1 MLQSCLLDQIRIV
14 TANQNL
20 VMWVSPSLSI
30 NIHSS
35 ESCLLQQHTE
45 VVVCLSQDKQ
55 EKVFNGLEYIDP
67 PRTTVKNPQNKP
79 HAYHITDVNKIL
91 SKYDTESSE
100 KQSCMRA
107 IVINKAFEKKLKN
120 ILKPSQQFFVYI
132 KEGTSGYQE
141 NHIYN
146 LRCMDSIVVKED
158 NQENANAIPKSV
170 YVKVKF
176 MPKTVLLKELDADI
190 KYIPIIIPKSLSDL
204 LNIDL
209 GRKIIM
215 TSVPQTRTLPKT
227 IEVTLVE
234 KDVFI
239 DLDDILSLFQ
249 IYVSQFTE
257 VEPLLLNNGSIIN
270 LSPLENISL
279 QVTLFPETLKYTL
292 VCGASLSSCKVYVN
306 KETVQPYV
314 NIASTKQYIADVED
328 ISRNVE
334 SFESIVKK
342 SVDVIKCNTH
352 LKENLS
358 GQNYCGSN
366 KNHIFITGEFYLIF
380 CNLFV
385 EIILNYNDLKH
396 CHNLASFWHDAI
408 L

>member
-14 TANQNL
+14 TANQNM

-45 VVVCLSQDKQ
+45 VVVCLAQDKR
-55 EKVFNGLEYIDP
+55 ERVFNGLEYIDLP
-67 PRTTVKNPQNKP
+67 PSPTAAKSSQNKR
-79 HAYHITDVNKIL
+79 HTYHITDVKRIL
-91 SKYDTESSE
+91 SKYDTESGE
-100 KQSCMRA
+100 NQSCMRA

-120 ILKPSQQFFVYI
+120 ILKPSQQFFVYL
-132 KEGTSGYQE
+132 KEGTPGYQE
-141 NHIYN
+141 NNIYN

-158 NQENANAIPKSV
+158 NQDNANAIPKSV

-190 KYIPIIIPKSLSDL
+190 KYIPVIIPKGLSDL

-215 TSVPQTRTLPKT
+215 NSVPQTRALPKT
-227 IEVTLVE
+227 IEVTLVQ

-239 DLDDILSLFQ
+239 DLDDISSFFQ
-249 IYVSQFTE
+249 NYVSQFSE

-279 QVTLFPETLKYTL
+279 QVALFPETLKYTL
-292 VCGASLSSCKVYVN
+292 ICGASLPSCKVFVN
-306 KETVQPYV
+306 KETVQPYT
-314 NIASTKQYIADVED
+314 NIVSTKQYIADVED

-342 SVDVIKCNTH
+342 SIDVIKCNTL

-358 GQNYCGSN
+358 GQNCQSN

-380 CNLFV
+380 
-385 EIILNYNDLKH
+385 
-396 CHNLASFWHDAI
+396 
-408 L
+408 